1 MVARWG
7 FNKRN
12 LQTIM
17 RKILLEFL
25 LFVFLLFSV
34 WFLLSKV
41 DWMTIFRVEKA
52 TQNME
57 EKVGDLFWKFLKKS
71 ENEIT
76 ADSIIAPVDSILY
89 RICIK
94 NKIDRKGIKFHLVRK
109 DEINAF
115 AFPNNH
121 LVLYSGLINGCE
133 NEAELCG
140 VLCHEIAHMEKRH
153 IMNKLIKD
161 FGLSVLVSMSAGNG
175 NSEMIKA
182 AIKRLSSNAYDRT
195 LESEAD
201 MTAVEYLF
209 QANIDPEPFA
219 NFLYRLSD
227 KDINSPVQLQ
237 WISTHPDSKERAGK
251 IIETIKN
258 RTIIKTPIIGES
270 SWNLLLKRLK
280 ES

>member
-1 MVARWG
+1 MVACWG

-17 RKILLEFL
+17 RKLLLKFL

-34 WFLLSKV
+34 WFLLSKI
-41 DWMTIFRVEKA
+41 DWMTIFRVEQA

-57 EKVGDLFWKFLKKS
+57 EKVGDLFWKYLKKS
-71 ENEIT
+71 ENEII
-76 ADSIIAPVDSILY
+76 ADSIIAPVDSLLS
-89 RICIK
+89 RICTK
-94 NKIDRKGIKFHLVRK
+94 NKIERTGIKFHLVRK

-140 VLCHEIAHMEKRH
+140 VLSHEIAHMEKRH

-161 FGLSVLVSMSAGNG
+161 FGLSVLISMSAGNG

-182 AIKRLSSNAYDRT
+182 AIRHLSSTAYDRN
-195 LESEAD
+195 LEIEAD
-201 MTAVEYLF
+201 LTAVEYLIN
-209 QANIDPEPFA
+209 ANIDPEPFA

-227 KDINSPVQLQ
+227 KDVNSSAQLQ
-237 WISTHPDSKERAGK
+237 WISTHPDSKERGEK

-258 RTIIKTPIIGES
+258 RTITKTPIIGEQ
-270 SWNLLLKRLK
+270 SWNLLIKRLK
-280 ES
+280 EI